1 MSLTS
6 EQWNE
11 LAERFKTIC
20 PTTQGGHLERK
31 EIQEAFKILRLDIP
45 TYELRPLLDRASGA
59 KEIMDVKDVVQLYV
73 QIKEEKDE
81 VTKNWKVKAV
91 TGTYRTQSAK
101 QDAVQ
106 HTIRFEEEVAFTNF
120 INRHLAEDDLLVH
133 LLPIQHPSE
142 LYSKM
147 QDGLIL
153 CQLINL
159 SAPGTIDERALNR
172 GQLHNFKKIEN
183 LTLALKSAQAIGVNI
198 VNIDS
203 KDLFDGTAHLVLG
216 IIWQVIRIKLFNQI
230 NLQHCPGLFR
240 LLRDSE
246 SLEDLHK
253 MSPEEILL
261 RWVNYH
267 LAGSESKR
275 TIKNFT
281 SDVADS
287 EVYTYLLHQI
297 AAPELGVSLE
307 PLNTRDTVQRAE
319 RMLKEAEKLDSRE
332 FISAQDVVGGNHKL
346 NMAFVANLFNK
357 HPNLPGPDPE
367 VEETV
372 EGIIETREEKMY
384 RNWINSMG
392 VDPYVTW
399 IYNDLQDGLVLLQ
412 LINVIQP
419 DLVDQK
425 KVITK
430 FRKIGGVLEKIQ
442 NCNYVVELGKQMGFS
457 LVGVQGKDIVD
468 GNRTLTLA
476 LLWQLMRAY
485 TLSVLAKCTSDGR
498 VPTDK
503 DILEWANEKLKYRGK
518 SSPLNSFHDPK
529 ISNATVILEL
539 IDTIKQGVVDIQL
552 INDKDDNSEEGK
564 MQAAKYAI
572 TCGRKIGAAIYALP
586 EDIVEVNSKMVM
598 TVFACLMAQDFKMV
612 ASV

>member
-6 EQWNE
+6 EQWKE
-11 LAERFKTIC
+11 LADRFKTIRL
-20 PTTQGGHLERK
+20 TTQEGHLERK
-31 EIQEAFKILRLDIP
+31 EIQEAYKILGLDIP
-45 TYELRPLLDRASGA
+45 TYELRPLLDRAFGA

-73 QIKEEKDE
+73 KIREEKTE
-81 VTKNWKVKAV
+81 VTKNWKVKSV
-91 TGTYRTQSAK
+91 TGTYKTKSAK

-106 HTIRFEEEVAFTNF
+106 HTIRFEEEVAFVDF
-120 INRHLAEDDLLVH
+120 INKQLKEDEQLMH
-133 LLPIQHPSE
+133 LLPVQHPSQ
-142 LYSKM
+142 LYSEL

-153 CQLINL
+153 CKLINL
-159 SAPGTIDERALNR
+159 TVPGTIDERAINT
-172 GQLHNFKKIEN
+172 GEMHVFKRMEN
-183 LTLALKSAQAIGVNI
+183 LTLALKSAQSIGVNI

-216 IIWQVIRIKLFNQI
+216 IIWQLIRIKLFNQI

-267 LAGSESKR
+267 LAGSESER
-275 TIKNFT
+275 TMINFT

-287 EVYTYLLHQI
+287 EVYTHLLYQI
-297 AAPELGVSLE
+297 AAPEHGVTLE
-307 PLNTRDTVQRAE
+307 PLNTRDVLERAD

-372 EGIIETREEKMY
+372 EEIPETREEKTY

-392 VDPYVTW
+392 VDPYVSW

-412 LINVIQP
+412 LFNAIQP
-419 DLVDQK
+419 GVVDSK

-430 FRKIGGVLEKIQ
+430 FRNIGGMLAKIQ
-442 NCNYVVELGKQMGFS
+442 NCNYAVELGKQMGFS

-485 TLSVLAKCTSDGR
+485 TLSVLGKCTRDGD

-503 DILEWANEKLKYRGK
+503 DILKWANEKLRSSGK
-518 SSPLNSFHDPK
+518 SSSIHSFHDPK

-539 IDTIKQGVVDIQL
+539 IEAIKPGVIDIEL
-552 INDKDDNSEEGK
+552 IKDDDSEGGK
-564 MQAAKYAI
+564 LKSAKYAI
-572 TCGRKIGAAIYALP
+572 NCGRKIGAAIYALP
-586 EDIVEVNSKMVM
+586 EDIVEVNPKMVM
-598 TVFACLMAQDFKMV
+598 TVLACLMAQDCKMK
-612 ASV
+612 AST

>member
-6 EQWNE
+6 EQWKD
-11 LAERFKTIC
+11 LGDRFQTIRH
-20 PTTQGGHLERK
+20 TTQEGSLKRE
-31 EIQEAFKILRLDIP
+31 EIQEAFKILGLDIP
-45 TYELRPLLDRASGA
+45 TYELRLLLDRAFGA
-59 KEIMDVKDVVQLYV
+59 KKIMDVKDVVQLYV
-73 QIKEEKDE
+73 KIREEKTE
-81 VTKNWKVKAV
+81 ATMNWKVKAA
-91 TGTYRTQSAK
+91 TGTYRTQSSK

-106 HTIRFEEEVAFTNF
+106 HTIRLEEEVAFVDF
-120 INRHLAEDDLLVH
+120 INKQLKGDEQLMH
-133 LLPIQHPSE
+133 LLPIQHPSQ
-142 LYSKM
+142 LYAKI
-147 QDGLIL
+147 QDGIIL
-153 CQLINL
+153 CKLINL
-159 SAPGTIDERALNR
+159 AVPGTIDERAINR
-172 GQLHNFKKIEN
+172 EQLHTFKKIEN

-198 VNIDS
+198 VNVDS

-216 IIWQVIRIKLFNQI
+216 IIWQVIRIKLFNRI
-230 NLQHCPGLFR
+230 NLQYCPGLFR
-240 LLRDSE
+240 LLRDNE

-275 TIKNFT
+275 TMKNFT

-287 EVYTYLLHQI
+287 EVYTHLLHQI
-297 AAPELGVSLE
+297 AAVELGVSLE
-307 PLNTRDTVQRAE
+307 PLNTRDVLERAE

-372 EGIIETREEKMY
+372 EEIPETREEKTY

-392 VDPYVTW
+392 VDPYVSW
-399 IYNDLQDGLVLLQ
+399 IYNDLQDGLILLQ
-412 LINVIQP
+412 LITVIQP
-419 DLVDQK
+419 NMVDQK

-457 LVGVQGKDIVD
+457 LVGIQGKDIVD

-485 TLSVLAKCTSDGR
+485 TLSVLGKCTREGG

-503 DILEWANEKLKYRGK
+503 DILEWANEKLRSHGK
-518 SSPLNSFHDPK
+518 SSSLRSFQDRT
-529 ISNATVILEL
+529 ISNASVVLEL
-539 IDTIKQGVVDIQL
+539 IDAISPGL
-552 INDKDDNSEEGK
+552 INTQLVKKNDSEEEK
-564 MQAAKYAI
+564 MAAAKYAI
-572 TCGRKIGAAIYALP
+572 SCGRKIGAAIYALP
-586 EDIVEVNSKMVM
+586 EDIVEVKPKMVM
-598 TVFACLMAQDFKMV
+598 TVFACLMAQDCKMN
-612 ASV
+612 AST